1 MTETARRYM
10 GNSVPRKEDAA
21 LLAGRAT
28 FTDDIRLPGML
39 HLAILRSPYAHARIT
54 SIDTSAAK
62 AIPGVVGV
70 YSGEDLADEWAIGIP
85 CGWPVTE
92 DIKMPDH
99 WPLARSEVNHV
110 GEGVAVVVAEDRYKA
125 QDALEHIE
133 VDYEPLAAVVD
144 VEAAL
149 EDGSPLAHEEFGTN
163 ECYTW
168 PLATGDIDEAFE
180 KADVV
185 VKGRYLQRR
194 VFPSAIEPRAV
205 VATSEPASGGF
216 VVYTSTQVPHFVKDI
231 LSAMCGLPDTKLR
244 VVAPDVGGAFGSK
257 LNVYAEE
264 ALALA
269 LTRTLSVPVR

>member
-10 GNSVPRKEDAA
+10 GNSVPRKEDAV

-39 HLAILRSPYAHARIT
+39 HLAVLRSPHAHASIT
-54 SIDTSAAK
+54 AIDTSAAREQ
-62 AIPGVVGV
+62 PGVAAVFTGD
-70 YSGEDLADEWAIGIP
+70 DLADEWAIGVP

-92 DIKMPDH
+92 DTNVPDH
-99 WPLARSEVNHV
+99 WPLARGEVNHV

-125 QDALEHIE
+125 QDALEHID
-133 VDYEPLAAVVD
+133 VDYDPLPAVVD
-144 VEAAL
+144 VDEAL
-149 EDGSPLAHEEFGTN
+149 EDGSPLAHEQFGTN

-185 VKGRYLQRR
+185 VKGRYIQQRL
-194 VFPSAIEPRAV
+194 FPSAIEPRAV

-216 VVYTSTQVPHFVKDI
+216 VMYTSTQVPHFVKDI
-231 LSAMCGLPDTKLR
+231 LPAICGLPDTSLR
-244 VVAPDVGGAFGSK
+244 VVAPDVGGAF
-257 LNVYAEE
+257 
-264 ALALA
+264 
-269 LTRTLSVPVR
+269 